1 VCGGSGPRTLPYS
14 SPAPQ
19 RRYGYHVLP
28 FLWRDRFVGRADI
41 KSERR
46 DGSLVVKALHLEP
59 GVRPSRALDEAFDR
73 ALDRVR
79 RTVGLER
86 VVR

>member
-1 VCGGSGPRTLPYS
+1 M
-14 SPAPQ
+14 
-19 RRYGYHVLP
+19 
-28 FLWRDRFVGRADI
+28 

-59 GVRPSRALDEAFDR
+59 GDRRSRALDEAFER
-73 ALDRVR
+73 ALDRLR
-79 RTVGLER
+79 CTAGLER

>member
-1 VCGGSGPRTLPYS
+1 MYK
-14 SPAPQ
+14 PAPQ
-19 RRYGYHVLP
+19 RRYGYYVLP
-28 FLWRDRFVGRADI
+28 FLWRDRIVGRADP

-46 DGSLVVKALHLEP
+46 AGSLVVKALRLQL
-59 GVRPSRALDEAFDR
+59 GVRRSRALDEAFDR
-73 ALDRVR
+73 ALNRLR